1 MLLLSPF
8 TSSARARARWSTSA
22 PAKTCTAAGG
32 AIWAGQRANGR
43 GGSLSGEAASRYG
56 NARSVARARDR
67 AARDGRELAVRRVRE
82 GSRARGRV
90 AARKAQGERLPRGSF
105 LAQRSRAGIAR
116 THSALHLVL
125 GPVPVRLGG
134 LVPVF
139 LPVDDGR
146 DEAGARESATTAHGA
161 TGVAGQGKTEGGVRG
176 RTPPHGPIAV
186 GDGFRRTH
194 TSSHFAVV
202 STMCASKSACR
213 FAGSSILLARN
224 RVSHPMVS
232 RTGRTARA
240 LGMPAKVTDESENPS
255 SPGPHRV
262 SGENF
267 ARPVARA

>member
-32 AIWAGQRANGR
+32 RFRRVSERTGGGGVYRAR
-43 GGSLSGEAASRYG
+43 RRRATG

-82 GSRARGRV
+82 GSRARGWV
-90 AARKAQGERLPRGSF
+90 AARKAQGGRLPRGSF

-146 DEAGARESATTAHGA
+146 DEAGARKSATTAHGA
-161 TGVAGQGKTEGGVRG
+161 TGVAGQGKTKGGVRG

-186 GDGFRRTH
+186 G
-194 TSSHFAVV
+194 
-202 STMCASKSACR
+202 
-213 FAGSSILLARN
+213 
-224 RVSHPMVS
+224 
-232 RTGRTARA
+232 
-240 LGMPAKVTDESENPS
+240 
-255 SPGPHRV
+255 
-262 SGENF
+262 
-267 ARPVARA
+267 

>member
-139 LPVDDGR
+139 LPEDDGR
-146 DEAGARESATTAHGA
+146 DEAGARKSATTAHGA
-161 TGVAGQGKTEGGVRG
+161 TGFAGQGKTEGGVRG

-186 GDGFRRTH
+186 G
-194 TSSHFAVV
+194 
-202 STMCASKSACR
+202 
-213 FAGSSILLARN
+213 
-224 RVSHPMVS
+224 
-232 RTGRTARA
+232 
-240 LGMPAKVTDESENPS
+240 
-255 SPGPHRV
+255 
-262 SGENF
+262 
-267 ARPVARA
+267 

>member
-1 MLLLSPF
+1 MYNLREGLARISASSG
-8 TSSARARARWSTSA
+8 TSSEPHTKRRVLFCFFFLPSPVLRAPGRVGQHRLLRKLVLRRAGRFRRVSERTGG
-22 PAKTCTAAGG
+22 GG
-32 AIWAGQRANGR
+32 APRF
-43 GGSLSGEAASRYG
+43 EAASRYG

-82 GSRARGRV
+82 GSRARGWV
-90 AARKAQGERLPRGSF
+90 AARKAEGGRLPRGSF

-186 GDGFRRTH
+186 G
-194 TSSHFAVV
+194 
-202 STMCASKSACR
+202 
-213 FAGSSILLARN
+213 
-224 RVSHPMVS
+224 
-232 RTGRTARA
+232 
-240 LGMPAKVTDESENPS
+240 
-255 SPGPHRV
+255 
-262 SGENF
+262 
-267 ARPVARA
+267 

>member
-32 AIWAGQRANGR
+32 AIWRVR
-43 GGSLSGEAASRYG
+43 ERPGGGGVY
-56 NARSVARARDR
+56 RARRRR
-67 AARDGRELAVRRVRE
+67 ATGTRGRSRALETARRVTGASSPEASVRE
-82 GSRARGRV
+82 GSRARGWV
-90 AARKAQGERLPRGSF
+90 AARKAQGGRLPRGSF

-186 GDGFRRTH
+186 G
-194 TSSHFAVV
+194 
-202 STMCASKSACR
+202 
-213 FAGSSILLARN
+213 
-224 RVSHPMVS
+224 
-232 RTGRTARA
+232 
-240 LGMPAKVTDESENPS
+240 
-255 SPGPHRV
+255 
-262 SGENF
+262 
-267 ARPVARA
+267 